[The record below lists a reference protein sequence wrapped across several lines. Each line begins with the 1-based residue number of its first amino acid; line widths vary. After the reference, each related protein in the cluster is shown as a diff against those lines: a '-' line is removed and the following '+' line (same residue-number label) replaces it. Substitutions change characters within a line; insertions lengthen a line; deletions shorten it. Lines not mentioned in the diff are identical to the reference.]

1 MPSLSSHSSFEFPT
15 LTAVGPVGRLSME
28 KGGAKH
34 LVLCVGPPFCA
45 PRAFA
50 PIDDA
55 APGAASV
62 RGFKEL
68 AELRTTPETH
78 VVL

>member
-1 MPSLSSHSSFEFPT
+1 M
-15 LTAVGPVGRLSME
+15 TAGRLSME

-45 PRAFA
+45 PRAVA

-62 RGFKEL
+62 RGFKEFPGRI
-68 AELRTTPETH
+68 ANDT
-78 VVL
+78 